1 MSAKP
6 MKNIKTAV
14 IDVAVVQTKYPILP
28 FPPSSSFKKPI
39 NGMLIKI
46 GIDSPSF
53 INPAWKIKFEN
64 KFT

>member
-1 MSAKP
+1 
-6 MKNIKTAV
+6 
-14 IDVAVVQTKYPILP
+14 
-28 FPPSSSFKKPI
+28 
-39 NGMLIKI
+39 MLIKI